1 MIDNGLPE
9 LDCGLD
15 GKPEEHVTIGK
26 FNRWL
31 AFAMRHHLIPLK
43 ESLESTED
51 MLGKHIKAEETMLA
65 KIQGGVTVIKYVLF
79 PVLILVSIDSDH
91 AILKFIGRVLF
102 KTISG
107 AE

>member
-1 MIDNGLPE
+1 MNDNGLPE
-9 LDCGLD
+9 LYCGLD
-15 GKPEEHVTIGK
+15 GKPEEPVTIGK

-43 ESLESTED
+43 ESVESTED
-51 MLGKHIKAEETMLA
+51 MLGKHIKDEETMLA
-65 KIQGGVTVIKYVLF
+65 KIQGGVTVIKWML
-79 PVLILVSIDSDH
+79 PVLVLVSLDSDH

-102 KTISG
+102 KTLSG